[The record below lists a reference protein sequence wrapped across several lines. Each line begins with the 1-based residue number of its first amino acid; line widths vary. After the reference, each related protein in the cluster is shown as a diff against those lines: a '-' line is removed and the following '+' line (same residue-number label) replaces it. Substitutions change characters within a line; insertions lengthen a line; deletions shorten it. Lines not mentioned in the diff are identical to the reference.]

1 MQFDD
6 LPQVFFKHFGSKN
19 ELPGLSVNG
28 ASARNGLLIH
38 EDNSEK
44 IQSLVTFFQ
53 TLFWKVS
60 QTLLEKTL

>member
-6 LPQVFFKHFGSKN
+6 LPQVFLKHFASKKQ
-19 ELPGLSVNG
+19 LPGLSING
-28 ASARNGLLIH
+28 TLAKNGLLIH

-53 TLFWKVS
+53 KLF
-60 QTLLEKTL
+60 

>member
-6 LPQVFFKHFGSKN
+6 LPQVSLKHFASKSK
-19 ELPGLSVNG
+19 LPGLSVNG
-28 ASARNGLLIH
+28 TLAKNGLLIH

-53 TLFWKVS
+53 KLFWKVS
-60 QTLLEKTL
+60 PTLLEKTL